1 MGGLIVDFLDHQAA
15 FYPSTFVY
23 SCFFPKIEFFLLFTK
38 SVNLD
43 LQIVGKCT
51 SDTFLTSKYTLS
63 IADKHHFPLEYYGL
77 VIKCKSISSAILV
90 RKSR

>member
-15 FYPSTFVY
+15 FYPSTFFVY

-43 LQIVGKCT
+43 LQIVGKSI
-51 SDTFLTSKYTLS
+51 SDTLFGFKVYVV
-63 IADKHHFPLEYYGL
+63 H
-77 VIKCKSISSAILV
+77 
-90 RKSR
+90 R

>member
-43 LQIVGKCT
+43 LQIVGKSI
-51 SDTFLTSKYTLS
+51 SDTLFGFKVYVV
-63 IADKHHFPLEYYGL
+63 H
-77 VIKCKSISSAILV
+77 
-90 RKSR
+90 RW